1 MTEPKTAT
9 KTNARIEELEERI
22 FNIEAE
28 MGELSDVDIR
38 FGCID
43 RAISATYKE
52 SLPTDT
58 KTIMYLANDFYKFV
72 SQQK

>member
-1 MTEPKTAT
+1 MTEPKTAV

-43 RAISATYKE
+43 RAISAMYKE

-58 KTIMYLANDFYKFV
+58 RSIMTLAKDFYNFV
-72 SQQK
+72 SQPK